1 MRYLTKFV
9 LVVLC
14 LSGNVFAQSESAHQA
29 GSIEYPHSLN
39 CTSTP
44 TKAEIKDEMQWRTS
58 PNEFWDD
65 PQYTNGQEAT
75 FTRRLDVK
83 FIIVQKDDG
92 SGNVNAAT
100 IDSWIQE
107 FNQKIVGSKQ
117 GNTYKVKIRRCGN
130 IKRLKSTR
138 FYNLGPNEETPLRN
152 TFFKPN
158 LINIYIVNKITL
170 ANGSVAG
177 GYTHFPAAQTNGENA
192 VFLDKDYGAPILIHE
207 LGHVLG
213 LYHTHETAFG
223 IENVARSGARKN
235 CTTAGDG
242 FCDTPGDPNLS
253 NAVLFNTCQYIRNYV
268 DPFGETYIPVT
279 NNYMSYTP
287 PSCMTKFTN
296 RQDIKAF
303 EIATRYK
310 AQGNGCTV
318 ARTADPNTG
327 TATSAAARLQS
338 ELDDFDLVLAPNP
351 VRDHFRLMANYD
363 QIDSQE
369 SITLSIMDMTGRLIQ
384 TQGLGNVGS
393 FNEADIPVS
402 KLSPGMYMAVITT
415 GNIRKSIRFVK
426 Q

>member
-1 MRYLTKFV
+1 M
-9 LVVLC
+9 
-14 LSGNVFAQSESAHQA
+14 AQN
-29 GSIEYPHSLN
+29 P
-39 CTSTP
+39 
-44 TKAEIKDEMQWRTS
+44 D
-58 PNEFWDD
+58 EFWDD
-65 PQYTNGQEAT
+65 PQYANGQEAT

-83 FIIVQKDDG
+83 FTIVQKDNG

-130 IKRLKSTR
+130 IKRLKSSR

-158 LINIYIVNKITL
+158 LINIYIVNSITR
-170 ANGSVAG
+170 AGGVQVG
-177 GYTHFPAAQTNGENA
+177 GYTYFPAVQTNGENFIA
-192 VFLDKDYGAPILIHE
+192 LDKDYGAPILIHE

-223 IENVARSGARKN
+223 VENVARSGPRKN
-235 CTTAGDG
+235 CITAGDG
-242 FCDTPGDPNLS
+242 FCDTPADPDLIY
-253 NAVLFNTCQYIRNYV
+253 AVRHTGCLYIRNYV
-268 DPFGETYIPVT
+268 DAFGETYVPAT

-287 PSCMTKFTN
+287 PHCMTKFTN

-310 AQGNGCTV
+310 VQGNSCNV
-318 ARTADPNTG
+318 ARAADTNSG
-327 TATSAAARLQS
+327 TAASAKASLQS
-338 ELDDFDLVLAPNP
+338 EFNEFDIVLAPNP
-351 VRDHFRLMANYD
+351 VRNHFRLIANYD

-369 SITLSIMDMTGRLIQ
+369 SIALSIMDVNGRVIQ
-384 TQGLGNVGS
+384 TQGLGSVGS
-393 FNEADIPVS
+393 FNEVDIPVS
-402 KLSPGMYMAVITT
+402 HLSSGMYMAVITT
-415 GNIRKSIRFVK
+415 GNLRKSIRFVK

>member
-9 LVVLC
+9 LAVLF
-14 LSGNVFAQSESAHQA
+14 LSGHVFAQSESAHQA
-29 GSIEYPHSLN
+29 ELMAHPPTLN
-39 CTSTP
+39 CTSAP
-44 TKAEIKDEMQWRTS
+44 TAQNIVDEMLWRTS

-83 FIIVQKDDG
+83 FTIVQKDDG

-170 ANGSVAG
+170 ANGALAG
-177 GYTHFPAAQTNGENA
+177 GYTHFPTAQTNGENFIA
-192 VFLDKDYGAPILIHE
+192 LDKDYGAPILIHE

-223 IENVARSGARKN
+223 IENVARSGSRKN
-235 CTTAGDG
+235 CVTAGDG

-253 NAVLFNTCQYIRNYV
+253 NGVLFTTCQYIRSYV
-268 DPFGETYIPVT
+268 DPFGETYVPVT

-287 PSCMTKFTN
+287 PHCMTKFTN

-310 AQGNGCTV
+310 VQGNGCTV
-318 ARTADPNTG
+318 ARAADPNTG
-327 TATSAAARLQS
+327 TATSAKAGLQS
-338 ELDDFDLVLAPNP
+338 ELNDFDIVLAPNP
-351 VRDHFRLMANYD
+351 VHDHFRLVANYD

-369 SITLSIMDMTGRLIQ
+369 SISLSIVDMTGRLIQ

-393 FNEADIPVS
+393 FNEVDIPVTN
-402 KLSPGMYMAVITT
+402 LSPGMYMVVITT
-415 GNIRKSIRFVK
+415 GNLRKSIRFVK